1 MARRRSRRRS
11 GRRNLGLLTLSAPM
25 EITWVIAVI
34 AGALGILE
42 YLKVLSTIGFTAVVW
57 LMIGFLILAVA
68 TAVKGL

>member
-1 MARRRSRRRS
+1 MAKRRARSRNR
-11 GRRNLGLLTLSAPM
+11 GLLTLSAPM

-34 AGALGILE
+34 AGGLGMLA
-42 YLKVLSTIGFTAVVW
+42 YFGVFSIGVETAVL